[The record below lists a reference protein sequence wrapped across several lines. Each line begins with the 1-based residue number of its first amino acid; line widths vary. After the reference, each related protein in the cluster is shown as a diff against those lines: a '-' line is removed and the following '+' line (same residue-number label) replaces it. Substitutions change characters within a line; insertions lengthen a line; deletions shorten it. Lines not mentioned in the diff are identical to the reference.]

1 MDFLVSTYGYASTGE
16 SFSIADRDELWYM
29 ELIGKG
35 RFAKG
40 AVWVA
45 RKVNFRSYTEN
56 IAKCIVYK
64 PLIDL
69 GA

>member
-45 RKVNFRSYTEN
+45 RKVAFITSQ
-56 IAKCIVYK
+56 K
-64 PLIDL
+64 
-69 GA
+69 